1 MYYLFLA
8 ILLVRAKL
16 VMPQLLQCHR
26 ECSLSSNGQ
35 LQEFFH
41 SFCCLSLNAGKSF
54 RSTSNGQ
61 LKVIVC
67 PSSVPESCPSSA
79 TEFSSC
85 SDVMNRLSNAP
96 SGDYNITLENG
107 DTVTVY
113 CDMEGLNCDGEGG
126 WMRIANLNTSLTNET
141 CPEGLTTILYE
152 EVGYNVCD
160 RDSPNLDA
168 CNSTYFSTNG
178 INYTQVC
185 GAVRGYLKGVPDA
198 FAQYNTG
205 ARTPIDSAYA
215 DGVSITHGNPRRH
228 IWTYTATGLQNILSN
243 TTNAYCPCNLGSD
256 SIAPPFVG
264 DHYYCEI
271 GDENIKDFVL
281 VNDPL
286 WDGQCNTPEED
297 PCCDNS
303 QPWFVR
309 SVDNTADD
317 IELRLCHR
325 VIPNNVRGEN
335 IVLDTIIL
343 YVR

>member
-1 MYYLFLA
+1 MFYFSLA
-8 ILLVRAKL
+8 ILLVQAKL
-16 VMPQLLQCHR
+16 VMPQLLQCRR
-26 ECSLSSNGQ
+26 ECNLSSNRE
-35 LQEFFH
+35 LFH
-41 SFCCLSLNAGKSF
+41 SFCCSSLNTGKSF
-54 RSTSNGQ
+54 HSTSNGQ

-67 PSSVPESCPSSA
+67 PSSVPESCPSPA
-79 TEFSSC
+79 QYSSC

-96 SGDYNITLENG
+96 SGEYNITLENG

-141 CPEGLTTILYE
+141 CPEGLTTILYQE
-152 EVGYNVCD
+152 IGYNACD
-160 RDSPNLDA
+160 RDSRYLDG
-168 CNSTYFSTNG
+168 CNSTFFSTHG

-185 GAVRGYLKGVPDA
+185 GAVHGYLRGVPDA
-198 FAQYNTG
+198 FQQYNG
-205 ARTPIDSAYA
+205 GLRTTIDSAYA
-215 DGVSITHGNPRRH
+215 DGVSITHGNPRHH
-228 IWTYTATGLQNILSN
+228 IWTYTANGLQNILNNQYDSD
-243 TTNAYCPCNLGSD
+243 CPC
-256 SIAPPFVG
+256 SINSTSTTPPFVG
-264 DHYYCEI
+264 DHYYCEV

-286 WDGQCNTPEED
+286 WDGQCVVPEEA

-309 SVDNTADD
+309 SVESTADD

-325 VIPNNVRGEN
+325 VSLVNLRGEN
-335 IVLDTIIL
+335 TVLDTIVL